1 MAEAILAN
9 VNRDN
14 LKASLRMLEKRKE
27 MILEQAKTQDIDEQS
42 QRIIEL
48 ESDEAFMKKLMNCDS
63 AEKVQTLFK
72 ENGVDLS
79 MEQVND
85 LLKGIGEL
93 LIQLGNNDGELTED
107 ELEQIAGGWSWKG
120 FVTGAL
126 LGVAVFVVGALSVA
140 AEVGTAGLATP
151 FVAAVAVALPATL
164 GTVSGLIGSLLE

>member
-63 AEKVQTLFK
+63 AEKVQALFK
-72 ENGVDLS
+72 ENGADIA

-120 FVTGAL
+120 FVTGTL

-151 FVAAVAVALPATL
+151 LVAAVAVALPATM
-164 GTVSGLIGSLLE
+164 GTASGFIGSLLE